1 MIGAIIGALIT
12 GGIIGALGRLLLPG
26 GQDIGWPKT
35 IGLGVVANLLVSI
48 VLGSIIDGW
57 IIGVIVGAVVAA
69 GLLWLG
75 IRQGFLKPA
84 AS

>member
-1 MIGAIIGALIT
+1 M
-12 GGIIGALGRLLLPG
+12 PG